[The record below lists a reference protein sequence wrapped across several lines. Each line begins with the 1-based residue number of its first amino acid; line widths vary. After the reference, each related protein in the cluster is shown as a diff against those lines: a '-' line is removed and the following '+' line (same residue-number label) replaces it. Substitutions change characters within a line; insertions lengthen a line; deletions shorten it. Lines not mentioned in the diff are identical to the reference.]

1 MVLFVFNIQKYKL
14 LDSTGK
20 QMFPKYILHKYPLKE
35 KIQIKIIFSF
45 WFYIIL
51 KCKFQYISVFK
62 FFRKI
67 LHIKK
72 IVFPISHFAF
82 IATYI
87 IIYKSVKQQSI
98 FVAIIKYL
106 SS

>member
-1 MVLFVFNIQKYKL
+1 
-14 LDSTGK
+14 
-20 QMFPKYILHKYPLKE
+20 MFPKYILHKYPLKE
-35 KIQIKIIFSF
+35 KIHIKIIFSF
-45 WFYIIL
+45 WFCIIL
-51 KCKFQYISVFK
+51 KYKFQYISVFK

-72 IVFPISHFAF
+72 IVVPISHFAF
-82 IATYI
+82 IVTYI
-87 IIYKSVKQQSI
+87 IYISVKEQSI